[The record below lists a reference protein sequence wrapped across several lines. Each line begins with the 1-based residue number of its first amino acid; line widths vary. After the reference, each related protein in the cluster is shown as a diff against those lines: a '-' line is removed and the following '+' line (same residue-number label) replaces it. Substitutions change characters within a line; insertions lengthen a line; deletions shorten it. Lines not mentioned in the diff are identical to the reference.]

1 MSTLLDYCIV
11 DIMSLLIEKVE
22 KITIKYLTKKKAI
35 KIYTKEHPIKRTVW
49 GEVKGWID
57 ALVFAVVVILIINQ
71 YIFQLFVIPTPS
83 MEKTMLVKDRVFV
96 NKNIYGLEIWPGGP
110 KLGSSKRVVKRD
122 NIITFYNPEYESKGP
137 IFDVAA
143 QMLFSATFS
152 LVNIDKNEDGTP
164 AERLYVK
171 RAAAMPND
179 TVTFENGNVKIRL
192 AGTTEF
198 VDEMEF
204 REENGYSDGPNR
216 LIDDSYYSSLKAW
229 AALIAYQDKGLNNSS
244 YIPSTYLTEYKKL
257 SDTTYPKDM
266 YEFMKTKYTT
276 EYKID
281 PSDFTARS
289 NANSYSNGISVPEN
303 YILPLGDNRDNSHDG
318 RYFGP
323 VSQDTV
329 IGRVFFRFWPISR
342 ISYLG
347 NK

>member
-1 MSTLLDYCIV
+1 
-11 DIMSLLIEKVE
+11 MSLLIEKVE
-22 KITIKYLTKKKAI
+22 KFTIKYLTKRKAI
-35 KIYTKEHPIKRTVW
+35 KLYNAQHPVKRTFW

-96 NKNIYGLEIWPGGP
+96 NKNVYGLEVWPGGP
-110 KLGSSKRVVKRD
+110 KLGSKNRVVTRD
-122 NIITFYNPEYESKGP
+122 NIITFYNPEYVSKGP
-137 IFDVAA
+137 LFDIAA

-179 TVTFENGNVKIRL
+179 TVKFENGDVKIRVS
-192 AGTTEF
+192 GTNEF

-204 REENGYSDGPNR
+204 REDNNLSDGPNR
-216 LIDDSYYSSLKAW
+216 LLDSSYYPSLKSW
-229 AALIAYQDKGLNNSS
+229 AALIAYRNKGLNDSA
-244 YIPSTYLTEYKKL
+244 YIPSYYITNYQKLT
-257 SDTTYPKDM
+257 DNNYPKDM
-266 YEFMKTKYTT
+266 YEFMKTSYNV
-276 EYKID
+276 ERKID

-289 NANSYSNGISVPEN
+289 NYYSYANGITVPTN
-303 YILPLGDNRDNSHDG
+303 NVLPLGDNRDNSHDG

-323 VSQDTV
+323 VSQDKI
-329 IGRVFFRFWPISR
+329 IGRVFFRFWPLYR
-342 ISYLG
+342 IQYLG